1 MLSNECFR
9 AFILFPCVC
18 NVCACTCLQTCAIH
32 VHSVCRCAAHMGVR
46 SGGRAGSG
54 SRAGGLGPEVGRQVQ
69 VGAPRGFSALMAS
82 MTHIPTWMQHGAHTR
97 SLGGVSPPFPL
108 PCEEA
113 GPARA
118 PPITND
124 RDGRTRSS
132 RPTLQECASGASG
145 AAPPA
150 GSLGRR
156 SRATSGLSLQI
167 TALRSTRFLAL
178 PWALASMWP

>member
-1 MLSNECFR
+1 MCVR
-9 AFILFPCVC
+9 AP
-18 NVCACTCLQTCAIH
+18 
-32 VHSVCRCAAHMGVR
+32 VCRHVLFMCTVCVGAQHICVWGV
-46 SGGRAGSG
+46 G
-54 SRAGGLGPEVGRQVQ
+54 GGLVVGHGLGAWGQRWAGRCRWELP
-69 VGAPRGFSALMAS
+69 VGSLLWWHLWPTSAHS
-82 MTHIPTWMQHGAHTR
+82 PTWMQHGAHTR